1 MGGRI
6 SGASPREE
14 NVAVW
19 IGNARAER
27 PYQTEDPGDIATA
40 TVARQ
45 ASRQQLAVC
54 KPLGQHDLCE
64 VSD

>member
-27 PYQTEDPGDIATA
+27 PYQTKGVDDTATP

-45 ASRQQLAVC
+45 ASKQQPAVC
-54 KPLGQHDLCE
+54 NPLGQHDLCE